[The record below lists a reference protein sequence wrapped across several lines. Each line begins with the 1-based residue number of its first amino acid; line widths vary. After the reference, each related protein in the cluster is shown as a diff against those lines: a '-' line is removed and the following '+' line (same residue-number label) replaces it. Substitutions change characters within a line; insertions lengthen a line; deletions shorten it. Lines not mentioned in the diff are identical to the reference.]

1 MDKRTD
7 TLTRLRTVVNRHQ
20 GSRPLPPVAEWRRT
34 IEAVVSR
41 EVPTHTGK
49 TYRTAGL
56 APAEGRVPL
65 LFFHEWG
72 LPIGEW
78 TKFWVE
84 GTEWHGRAVL
94 PPGGC
99 DALVDEEW
107 ARLER
112 GGLANVSMQTRSDL
126 FAGDTVLS
134 SQVTEASLIGDRRA
148 GVPGA
153 RVTKV
158 YLAPSPPS
166 PEVARALE
174 RAQREA
180 DEQMAKRW
188 NAGLRADGWRI

>member
-1 MDKRTD
+1 MDKART
-7 TLTRLRTVVNRHQ
+7 LRRMRALVNRHT
-20 GSRPLPPVAEWRRT
+20 GRRPLPPVAEWRRT

-65 LFFHEWG
+65 LLCHEWG

-78 TKFWVE
+78 TTFWAE

-99 DALVDEEW
+99 DPLVDEEW
-107 ARLER
+107 TRLER
-112 GGLANVSMQTRSDL
+112 GGPANVSMGTRSDL

-134 SQVTEASLIGDRRA
+134 SQVTEVSLIGERRA

-153 RVTKV
+153 RVVRV
-158 YLAPSPPS
+158 YLAPPPPS

-180 DEQMAKRW
+180 DERMATSW
-188 NAGLRADGWRI
+188 NAGLAAHGWRV